1 MSFTG
6 LKCFILKVIK
16 QYIDF
21 YFQVHEGLF
30 RLMMNDKIHRKKLSV

>member
-21 YFQVHEGLF
+21 YFQVNEGLLW
-30 RLMMNDKIHRKKLSV
+30 LMMDDKINRKNLV